1 MQVQNFTL
9 KLSMIKVIARIV
21 ELKEELDYHRGN
33 GKSIG
38 FVPTMGALHQ
48 GHISLVERCRTEN
61 DVTVVSI
68 FVNPTQ
74 FNDKND
80 LKNYPRMPEKDV
92 ALLEQAGASIVFL
105 PDEKEIYPEPDT
117 RVFDFG
123 MLDKV
128 MEGKFRPGH
137 FNGVAQVVSK
147 LFDIVNPQRAYFGL
161 KDYQQLA
168 IIRAMVKMLGLG
180 VEVIGC
186 PIVRESDGLAMS
198 SRNLLLSAEYRKS
211 APLIYRTLSEA
222 RNKKHELSVKE
233 MIGWVESRIN
243 SDPNLRVEYF
253 ELADADTLEPVKS
266 WEHNNGIVGCI
277 AVWAGNIRL
286 IDNMM
291 FKE

>member
-1 MQVQNFTL
+1 MVVDKISDLKTL
-9 KLSMIKVIARIV
+9 LQGFSS
-21 ELKEELDYHRGN
+21 E

-38 FVPTMGALHQ
+38 FVPTMGALHK
-48 GHISLVERCRTEN
+48 GHVSLVERSVAEN
-61 DVTVVSI
+61 DITVVSI

-80 LKNYPRMPEKDV
+80 LKNYPRMPEKDI
-92 ALLEQAGASIVFL
+92 AMLEAAGVNVVFM
-105 PDEKEIYPEPDT
+105 PTESEIYPEPDT

-147 LFDIVNPQRAYFGL
+147 LFDIVEPHRAYFGQ

-168 IIRAMVKMLGLG
+168 IIRAMVRMLGYRIEI
-180 VEVIGC
+180 VGC
-186 PIVRESDGLAMS
+186 PIVREPDGLAMS
-198 SRNLLLSAEYRKS
+198 SRNLLLTPEHRKS
-211 APLIYRTLSEA
+211 APLIYQTLAEA
-222 RNKKHELSVKE
+222 RNKTNEFSVKD
-233 MIGWVESRIN
+233 MIDWVVKGIN
-243 SDPNLRVEYF
+243 SDPNLKVEYF
-253 ELADADTLEPVKS
+253 ELVDADSLLPVQG
-266 WEHNNGIVGCI
+266 WDHPNGIVGCI

-291 FKE
+291 FK

>member
-1 MQVQNFTL
+1 MCVVVDKISDL
-9 KLSMIKVIARIV
+9 KTMLQGFRS
-21 ELKEELDYHRGN
+21 E

-38 FVPTMGALHQ
+38 FVPTMGALHK
-48 GHISLVERCRTEN
+48 GHVSLVERSVAEN
-61 DVTVVSI
+61 DITVVSI

-80 LKNYPRMPEKDV
+80 LKNYPRMPEKDI
-92 ALLEQAGASIVFL
+92 AMLEAAGVNVVFM
-105 PDEKEIYPEPDT
+105 PTESEIYPEPDT

-147 LFDIVNPQRAYFGL
+147 LFDIVEPHRAYFGQ

-168 IIRAMVKMLGLG
+168 IIRAMVRMLGFRIEI
-180 VEVIGC
+180 VGC
-186 PIVRESDGLAMS
+186 PIVREPDGLAMS
-198 SRNLLLSAEYRKS
+198 SRNLLLTPEHRKS
-211 APLIYRTLSEA
+211 APLIYQTLAEA
-222 RNKKHELSVKE
+222 RNKTNEFSVKE
-233 MIGWVESRIN
+233 MIDWVVKAIN
-243 SDPNLRVEYF
+243 SDPNLKVEYF
-253 ELADADTLEPVKS
+253 ELVDADSLLPVQG
-266 WEHNNGIVGCI
+266 WDHPNGIVGCI

-291 FKE
+291 FK

>member
-1 MQVQNFTL
+1 MCVVVDKISDL
-9 KLSMIKVIARIV
+9 KKMLQSFRS
-21 ELKEELDYHRGN
+21 E

-38 FVPTMGALHQ
+38 FVPTMGALHK
-48 GHISLVERCRTEN
+48 GHVSLVERSVAEN
-61 DVTVVSI
+61 DITVVSI

-80 LKNYPRMPEKDV
+80 LKNYPRMPEKDI
-92 ALLEQAGASIVFL
+92 AMLEAAGVNVVFM
-105 PDEKEIYPEPDT
+105 PTESEIYPEPDT

-147 LFDIVNPQRAYFGL
+147 LFDIVEPHRAYFGQ

-168 IIRAMVKMLGLG
+168 IIRAMVRMLGYRIEI
-180 VEVIGC
+180 VGC
-186 PIVRESDGLAMS
+186 PIVREPDGLAMS
-198 SRNLLLSAEYRKS
+198 SRNLLLTPEHRKS
-211 APLIYRTLSEA
+211 APLIYQTLAEA
-222 RNKKHELSVKE
+222 RNKTNELSVKE
-233 MIGWVESRIN
+233 MIDWVVNRIN
-243 SDPNLRVEYF
+243 SDPNLKVEYF
-253 ELADADTLEPVKS
+253 ELADADSLLPVQG
-266 WEHNNGIVGCI
+266 WDHPNGIVGCI

-291 FKE
+291 FK

>member
-1 MQVQNFTL
+1 MCVVVDKISDL
-9 KLSMIKVIARIV
+9 KTMLQGFRS
-21 ELKEELDYHRGN
+21 E

-38 FVPTMGALHQ
+38 FVPTMGALHK
-48 GHISLVERCRTEN
+48 GHVSLVERSVAED

-80 LKNYPRMPEKDV
+80 LKNYPRMPEKDI
-92 ALLEQAGASIVFL
+92 AMLEAAGVNVVFM
-105 PDEKEIYPEPDT
+105 PTESEIYPEPDT

-147 LFDIVNPQRAYFGL
+147 LFDIVEPHRAYFGQ

-168 IIRAMVKMLGLG
+168 IIRAMVRMLGYRIEI
-180 VEVIGC
+180 VGC
-186 PIVRESDGLAMS
+186 PIVREPDGLAMS
-198 SRNLLLSAEYRKS
+198 SRNLLLTPEHRKS
-211 APLIYRTLSEA
+211 APLIYQTLAEA
-222 RNKKHELSVKE
+222 RNKTNEFSVKE
-233 MIGWVESRIN
+233 MIDWVVNRIN
-243 SDPNLRVEYF
+243 SDPNLKVEYF
-253 ELADADTLEPVKS
+253 ELADADSLLPVQG
-266 WEHNNGIVGCI
+266 WDHPNGIVGCI

-291 FKE
+291 FK

>member
-1 MQVQNFTL
+1 MCVVVDKISDL
-9 KLSMIKVIARIV
+9 KTMLQGFRS
-21 ELKEELDYHRGN
+21 E

-38 FVPTMGALHQ
+38 FVPTMGALHK
-48 GHISLVERCRTEN
+48 GHVSLVERSVAEN
-61 DVTVVSI
+61 DITVVSI

-80 LKNYPRMPEKDV
+80 LKNYPRMPEKDI
-92 ALLEQAGASIVFL
+92 AMLEAAGVNVVFM
-105 PDEKEIYPEPDT
+105 PTESEIYPEPDT

-147 LFDIVNPQRAYFGL
+147 LFDIVEPHRAYFGQ

-168 IIRAMVKMLGLG
+168 IIRAMVRMLGYRIEI
-180 VEVIGC
+180 VGC
-186 PIVRESDGLAMS
+186 PIVREPDGLAMS
-198 SRNLLLSAEYRKS
+198 SRNLLLTPEHRKS
-211 APLIYRTLSEA
+211 APLIYQTLAEA
-222 RNKKHELSVKE
+222 RNKTNELSVKD
-233 MIGWVESRIN
+233 MIDWVVNRIN
-243 SDPNLRVEYF
+243 SDPNLKVEYF
-253 ELADADTLEPVKS
+253 ELADADSLLPVQG
-266 WEHNNGIVGCI
+266 WDHPNGIVGCI

-291 FKE
+291 FK

>member
-1 MQVQNFTL
+1 MCVVVDKISDL
-9 KLSMIKVIARIV
+9 KTMLQGFRS
-21 ELKEELDYHRGN
+21 E

-38 FVPTMGALHQ
+38 FVPTMGALHK
-48 GHISLVERCRTEN
+48 GHVSLVERSVAEN
-61 DVTVVSI
+61 DITVVSI

-80 LKNYPRMPEKDV
+80 LKNYPRMPEKDI
-92 ALLEQAGASIVFL
+92 AMLEAVGVNVVFM
-105 PDEKEIYPEPDT
+105 PTESEIYPEPDT

-147 LFDIVNPQRAYFGL
+147 LFDIVEPHRAYFGQ

-168 IIRAMVKMLGLG
+168 IIRAMVRMLGYRIEI
-180 VEVIGC
+180 VGC
-186 PIVRESDGLAMS
+186 PIVREPDGLAMS
-198 SRNLLLSAEYRKS
+198 SRNLLLTPEHRKS
-211 APLIYRTLSEA
+211 APLIYQTLAEA
-222 RNKKHELSVKE
+222 RNKTNELSVKE
-233 MIGWVESRIN
+233 MIDWVVNGIN
-243 SDPNLRVEYF
+243 SDPNLKVEYF
-253 ELADADTLEPVKS
+253 ELADADSLLPVQG
-266 WEHNNGIVGCI
+266 WDHPNGIVGCI

-291 FKE
+291 FK

>member
-1 MQVQNFTL
+1 MCVVVDKISDLKTL
-9 KLSMIKVIARIV
+9 LQGFRS
-21 ELKEELDYHRGN
+21 E

-38 FVPTMGALHQ
+38 FVPTMGALHK
-48 GHISLVERCRTEN
+48 GHVSLVERSVAEN
-61 DVTVVSI
+61 DITVVSI

-80 LKNYPRMPEKDV
+80 LKNYPRMPEKDI
-92 ALLEQAGASIVFL
+92 AMLEAAGVNVVFM
-105 PDEKEIYPEPDT
+105 PTESEIYPEPDT

-147 LFDIVNPQRAYFGL
+147 LFDIVEPHRAYFGQ

-168 IIRAMVKMLGLG
+168 IIRAMVRMLGYRIEI
-180 VEVIGC
+180 VGC
-186 PIVRESDGLAMS
+186 PIVREPDGLAMS
-198 SRNLLLSAEYRKS
+198 SRNLLLTPEHRKS
-211 APLIYRTLSEA
+211 APLIYQTLAEA
-222 RNKKHELSVKE
+222 RNKTNEFSVKD
-233 MIGWVESRIN
+233 MIDWVVNRIN
-243 SDPNLRVEYF
+243 SDPNLKVEYF
-253 ELADADTLEPVKS
+253 ELADADSLLPVQG
-266 WEHNNGIVGCI
+266 WDHPNGIVGCI

-291 FKE
+291 FK

>member
-1 MQVQNFTL
+1 MCVVVDKISDL
-9 KLSMIKVIARIV
+9 KTMLQGFRS
-21 ELKEELDYHRGN
+21 E

-38 FVPTMGALHQ
+38 FVPTMGALHK
-48 GHISLVERCRTEN
+48 GHVSLVERSVAEN
-61 DVTVVSI
+61 DITVVSI

-80 LKNYPRMPEKDV
+80 LKNYPRMPEKDI
-92 ALLEQAGASIVFL
+92 AMLEAAGVNVVFM
-105 PDEKEIYPEPDT
+105 PTESEIYPEPDT

-147 LFDIVNPQRAYFGL
+147 LFDIVEPHRAYFGQ

-168 IIRAMVKMLGLG
+168 IIRAMVRMLGYRIEI
-180 VEVIGC
+180 VGC
-186 PIVRESDGLAMS
+186 PIVREPDGLAMS
-198 SRNLLLSAEYRKS
+198 SRNLLLTPEHRKS
-211 APLIYRTLSEA
+211 APLIYQTLAEA
-222 RNKKHELSVKE
+222 RNKTNEFSVKD
-233 MIGWVESRIN
+233 MIDWVVNRIN
-243 SDPNLRVEYF
+243 SDPNLKVEYF
-253 ELADADTLEPVKS
+253 ELADADSLLPVQG
-266 WEHNNGIVGCI
+266 WDHPNGIVGCI

-291 FKE
+291 FK

>member
-1 MQVQNFTL
+1 MCVVVGAISDL
-9 KLSMIKVIARIV
+9 KVMLQGFRS
-21 ELKEELDYHRGN
+21 E

-38 FVPTMGALHQ
+38 FVPTMGALHK
-48 GHISLVERCRTEN
+48 GHVSLVERSVAEN
-61 DVTVVSI
+61 DITVVSI

-80 LKNYPRMPEKDV
+80 LKNYPRMPEKDI
-92 ALLEQAGASIVFL
+92 AMLDAAGVDVVFM
-105 PDEKEIYPEPDT
+105 PTEDEIYPEPDT

-147 LFDIVNPQRAYFGL
+147 LFDIVEPHRAYFGQ

-168 IIRAMVKMLGLG
+168 IIRAMVRMLDYKI
-180 VEVIGC
+180 EIIGC
-186 PIVRESDGLAMS
+186 PIVREPDGLAMS
-198 SRNLLLSAEYRKS
+198 SRNLLLTPEHRNS
-211 APLIYRTLSEA
+211 APLIYKTLAEA
-222 RNKKHELSVKE
+222 RNKTNDLSVKE
-233 MIGWVESRIN
+233 MIDWVIN
-243 SDPNLRVEYF
+243 GINADPNLKVEYF
-253 ELADADTLEPVKS
+253 ELVDADSLLPVQG
-266 WEHNNGIVGCI
+266 WDHPNGIVGCI

-291 FKE
+291 FK

>member
-1 MQVQNFTL
+1 MCVVVEKISGL
-9 KLSMIKVIARIV
+9 KTMLQGFRD
-21 ELKEELDYHRGN
+21 ER
-33 GKSIG
+33 KSIG
-38 FVPTMGALHQ
+38 FVPTMGALHK
-48 GHISLVERCRTEN
+48 GHVSLVERSVVEN
-61 DVTVVSI
+61 DITVVSI

-92 ALLEQAGASIVFL
+92 AMLEAAGVDVVFM
-105 PDEKEIYPEPDT
+105 PPESEIYPEPDT

-137 FNGVAQVVSK
+137 FNGVAQVIIK
-147 LFDIVNPQRAYFGL
+147 LFDIVEPNRAYFGQ

-168 IIRAMVKMLGLG
+168 IIRAIVRMLGYG
-180 VEVIGC
+180 VEIVGC

-198 SRNLLLSAEYRKS
+198 SRNLLLTPEHRKS
-211 APLIYRTLSEA
+211 APLIYQTLAEA
-222 RNKKHELSVKE
+222 RNKTNELSVKE
-233 MIGWVESRIN
+233 MIEWVVNSIN
-243 SDPNLRVEYF
+243 SDPNLKVEYF
-253 ELADADTLEPVKS
+253 ELADADNLLPVEN
-266 WEHNNGIVGCI
+266 WDHPNGIIGCI

-291 FKE
+291 FK